1 MVTDYDKIKQ
11 AVVKIETKGN
21 TFSQF
26 LITEEVLMVDN
37 LFISNSF
44 AFVEKTEHSK
54 VLNIMIL
61 DEF

>member
-26 LITEEVLMVDN
+26 LITEQVLMVDN